1 MHRHSTHF
9 FSCMAALMLAAST
22 LCVHGLLVSQWAG
35 PSLAQKSA
43 LVRTL
48 RLTDLCLFT
57 EASYTRHSSM
67 ADLST
72 PFQDSPCAFEH
83 FPSGSLLAPPRHL
96 SGVHPSRMTVTKNDR

>member
-9 FSCMAALMLAAST
+9 FSCMAALLLAVGVLSSHAFIVVNRART
-22 LCVHGLLVSQWAG
+22 
-35 PSLAQKSA
+35 SLAQKSA

-48 RLTDLCLFT
+48 GLTDLCLFT
-57 EASYTRHSSM
+57 EASYTRHISQ

-72 PFQDSPCAFEH
+72 PFQDAPCTLEH

-96 SGVHPSRMTVTKNDR
+96 SGMTTSRMTVTKNDR